1 MTKRKKDLILR
12 SINYNPFGD
21 VDGDGVPN
29 ILDCQPK
36 NPLKDGFFRDLGGA
50 IKTEIKG
57 EVGEAKERIVKGIAG
72 EERREQR
79 KELREAEHEAY
90 LEEGKEMAQERGEEK
105 AQRKFTK
112 HRIGEGFGEKV
123 EDLEKK
129 VEKFAK
135 KAGKHGKG
143 ILEGFDEDEDE
154 RLYKKSYKKVDKH
167 GRSMLY
173 SKKPK
178 KIGKMRK
185 GILGQIDK
193 EIKSKKMITISVPR
207 KPVPSAGSQKPLIAP
222 LTISIPKRTK
232 RQKPLLDMT
241 F

>member
-1 MTKRKKDLILR
+1 MQKRKEDLILKAV
-12 SINYNPFGD
+12 NYDPFGD
-21 VDGDGVPN
+21 FDMDGVQN
-29 ILDCQPK
+29 ILDCKPYDK
-36 NPLKDGFFRDLGGA
+36 TRDGFFRDLGGA

-90 LEEGKEMAQERGEEK
+90 LEEAKEMAQERGKEK

-123 EDLEKK
+123 EDLEEK

-143 ILEGFDEDEDE
+143 MLEGFDEDEDE
-154 RLYKKSYKKVDKH
+154 LLYKKSHKKVDKH

-178 KIGKMRK
+178 KIVKKRR

-193 EIKSKKMITISVPR
+193 EIKSKKMVTISVPR
-207 KPVPSAGSQKPLIAP
+207 KPVPSARSQKPLIAP
-222 LTISIPKRTK
+222 LTISMPKRTK
-232 RQKPLLDMT
+232 KPKTLLGIG